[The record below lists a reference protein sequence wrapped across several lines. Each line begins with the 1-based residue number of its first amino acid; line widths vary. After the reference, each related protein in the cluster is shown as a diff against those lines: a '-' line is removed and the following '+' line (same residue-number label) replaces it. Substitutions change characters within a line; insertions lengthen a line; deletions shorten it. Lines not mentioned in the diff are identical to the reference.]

1 MSSRQ
6 GYGVMRSSVIA
17 LVALTMALGACAS
30 SGASSSPSRSATVIN
45 TAELDTVEE
54 LNAYEAVQRLRPN
67 WLRTRG
73 RISLAFQQGIQL
85 YIDGIH
91 RGYVSELVSI
101 RANAV
106 GQMRFLSAREATARF
121 GTNHVDG
128 AVLVTMKRGED
139 G

>member
-1 MSSRQ
+1 
-6 GYGVMRSSVIA
+6 MRISVIV

-30 SGASSSPSRSATVIN
+30 SGTSSGGRGSVNIITA
-45 TAELDTVEE
+45 AELETVEE

-73 RISLAFQQGIQL
+73 RVSMQTQQGIQL

-91 RGYVSELVSI
+91 RGYVSELVNI

-106 GQMRFLSAREATARF
+106 QRMQRLSAREATARY
-121 GTNHVDG
+121 GTDHVDG
-128 AVLVTMKRGED
+128 AVLVTMRRGED